1 MEERAVAVLTSM
13 LRKRGY
19 TFESPELLGNPLDE
33 TKMYSFGGALVIFS
47 EKTRISKQEL
57 QNYITFAAENGY
69 TNGTVVVSTI
79 LPSDDV
85 MSVVRRYIT
94 DPKNPM
100 LQVFDIRHLQFD
112 ITTHRKALPHR
123 VLLEDEKGEIEK
135 RFREIPVID
144 CQDAMAKW
152 VGARPGDIL
161 EIARS
166 SPAAGRSLYWRKCVA
181 DCRRAL

>member
-1 MEERAVAVLTSM
+1 MEERALNVVNGM

-33 TKMYSFGGALVIFS
+33 TRMYNLGGALVIFS

-57 QNYITFAAENGY
+57 QNYISFAADNGY
-69 TNGTVVVSTI
+69 TNGTVIVSTI

-94 DPKNPM
+94 DTSNPM
-100 LQVFDIRHLQFD
+100 LQIFDIRHVQFD
-112 ITTHRKALPHR
+112 ITTHRKAPPHR
-123 VLLEDEKGEIEK
+123 VLPEDEKADIEK
-135 RFREIPVID
+135 RYGSIGVID

-152 VGARPGDIL
+152 IGARPGDIV

-166 SPAAGRSLYWRKCVA
+166 SPSAGQSLYWRKCVA
-181 DCRRAL
+181 DCRRAV